1 MGSPQCAGSDRGGYG
16 GRSSTWLLDGGNN
29 VKENGKVGQG
39 FGFKLRLL
47 NRLVCDSVTVRVG
60 LFTDVNYGPG

>member
-1 MGSPQCAGSDRGGYG
+1 MVIGWWKQCKRKWKGG
-16 GRSSTWLLDGGNN
+16 T
-29 VKENGKVGQG
+29 G